1 MCVAGIGLVM
11 LFFSWLLSI
20 FRAKYHGYPYRCEHV
35 NVGFSCLIDCDRLR
49 WCFVSYGLKVV
60 SSLLQLPDE
69 LVLISSS
76 RVRASISRRTDVLQ
90 GAVHSIFDEKLFA
103 KPWLSSDLF
112 NKVSTSYTYG
122 AFYNITSGSFTT
134 TELWSLLCNMN
145 SRVPKGVFLVWT
157 WAKLFDL
164 WFISNLQTMFLS

>member
-76 RVRASISRRTDVLQ
+76 RVRASISQRTDVLQ
-90 GAVHSIFDEKLFA
+90 GAVLMKNCLPSHD
-103 KPWLSSDLF
+103 LSSDLF

-134 TELWSLLCNMN
+134 TEL
-145 SRVPKGVFLVWT
+145 
-157 WAKLFDL
+157 
-164 WFISNLQTMFLS
+164 

>member
-1 MCVAGIGLVM
+1 MIQVLLTSASVCEYRKHKHSSFQIITLSNRTFSKPVSKSSLSLFTCLHHAYGGLIAEACVSVMCVAGIGLVM

-35 NVGFSCLIDCDRLR
+35 HVGFSCLIHCDWIR

-76 RVRASISRRTDVLQ
+76 RVRASVSQRTDVLQ
-90 GAVHSIFDEKLFA
+90 GAVHCICDEKLFA
-103 KPWLSSDLF
+103 KP
-112 NKVSTSYTYG
+112 
-122 AFYNITSGSFTT
+122 
-134 TELWSLLCNMN
+134 
-145 SRVPKGVFLVWT
+145 
-157 WAKLFDL
+157 
-164 WFISNLQTMFLS
+164 